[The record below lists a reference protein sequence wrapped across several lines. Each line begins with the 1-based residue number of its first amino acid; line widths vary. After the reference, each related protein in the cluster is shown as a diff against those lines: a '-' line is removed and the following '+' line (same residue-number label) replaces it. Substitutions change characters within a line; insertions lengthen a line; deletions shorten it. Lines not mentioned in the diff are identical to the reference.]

1 MEMDAVLSR
10 NPSAAYRLYEGQAT
24 IVLLERAEVK
34 VANEVGSFVWDRID
48 GRRTLGEI
56 VRAVVEEYEVDE
68 EEARRDVLE
77 FVADLRAQGMVS

>member
-1 MEMDAVLSR
+1 MDLNAVLVK
-10 NPSAAYRLYEGQAT
+10 NPSAAYRLYEGRAT

-48 GRRTLGEI
+48 GRRTLGDI
-56 VRAVVEEYEVDE
+56 VQALVEEYEVDP

-77 FVADLRAQGMVS
+77 FAEDLRAQGMVS